1 MFSYSFNGKDINY
14 FFTICEEWWGVGRDQ
29 YNKNGV
35 ERMTL
40 TNKTLSI
47 PLTASDGTEFR
58 TQEETQMIK
67 SQRQN
72 CLWEVL
78 ISDLLLQ
85 RYLYLFFTKRSILI

>member
-1 MFSYSFNGKDINY
+1 MFSYSFNGKGINY

-29 YNKNGV
+29 YNRNGV

-47 PLTASDGTEFR
+47 PLTASVGTEFR
-58 TQEETQMIK
+58 TQEETLMIK

-78 ISDLLLQ
+78 ISDLFLQ